1 MFDIIWG
8 YLKGVR
14 EGQQRDYPMSE
25 RPDYKEVRVIAKAI
39 KVNDYVICPNRREA
53 ARVAKLLRDWG
64 SDYITR
70 SVMHDGKEAIKV
82 WRIR

>member
-1 MFDIIWG
+1 MFDTLWG

-25 RPDYKEVRVIAKAI
+25 RPHYKEVRVIAKAI